1 MLWCDFA
8 SSLLLSHLFLFVHI
22 GVFCIAL
29 SSVKAPCYLCF
40 NKMMVNVLSF
50 FPKQLVKKKKK
61 NHREKQRNTVFHKII
76 FENNISIDDESY
88 SLGNEASLC
97 IIWRTVAG
105 EQTVAGWVM
114 SNQNPAL
121 VFVGSRIFFGLFFTR
136 VVKLQ
141 WRLFL
146 QTF

>member
-1 MLWCDFA
+1 
-8 SSLLLSHLFLFVHI
+8 
-22 GVFCIAL
+22 
-29 SSVKAPCYLCF
+29 
-40 NKMMVNVLSF
+40 MVNVLSF

-61 NHREKQRNTVFHKII
+61 NHREKQTNTVFHKII
-76 FENNISIDDESY
+76 LENNISIDDESY

-97 IIWRTVAG
+97 IICRTVAG
-105 EQTVAGWVM
+105 EQIVAGWVM

-141 WRLFL
+141 
-146 QTF
+146 